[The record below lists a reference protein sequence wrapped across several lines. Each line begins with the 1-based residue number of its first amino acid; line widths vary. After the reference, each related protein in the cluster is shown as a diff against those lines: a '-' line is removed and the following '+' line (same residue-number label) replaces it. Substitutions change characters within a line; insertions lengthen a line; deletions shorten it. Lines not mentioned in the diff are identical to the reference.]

1 MRGYE
6 LRMGHNF
13 QGSSLDEGPS
23 FIVPDVKDR
32 KEESDLLKL
41 RRES

>member
-13 QGSSLDEGPS
+13 QGCSLDEGPS
-23 FIVPDVKDR
+23 FIVPEVKDR
-32 KEESDLLKL
+32 KEESDHERL
-41 RRES
+41 RREL